1 MVALKRIKESKYII
15 TTFVEEHTH
24 ALVSPNKQHLI
35 RSNREVG
42 EKLFNFHRASIGTSD
57 AYRFLRVGLG
67 RFENVECTLR
77 DLQNY
82 HGKLRCLIK
91 SPDAQMFVGQ
101 LSRKALA
108 NLAFYFDYVINE
120 MGRLV
125 HAFWADATGRKNYPH
140 FGI

>member
-1 MVALKRIKESKYII
+1 MVALKRTKESKYII

-101 LSRKALA
+101 LSRKTLA
-108 NLAFYFDYVINE
+108 NPAFFLLCH
-120 MGRLV
+120 R
-125 HAFWADATGRKNYPH
+125 
-140 FGI
+140 